1 MKEAHVREAALIFRG
16 TVMSYNF
23 KLVPTNE
30 MIDILRVNQK
40 KIEVTKNAWVRV
52 KRGIYRGDI
61 AQIED
66 YDDTRNRVTLRIVP
80 RIDFQ
85 QIIQKLDASSS
96 EDRKRKRTQRPIA
109 RVFNAEEV
117 ATLLDAHPH
126 LAEKLRVERVGD
138 SLLFMGQKFKDGYL
152 VKTWNIRSIEVSDV
166 HPTLPELQK
175 FQNKSSDD
183 SATPDNP
190 LRSLPAVDLKR
201 AVKFVKG
208 DKVVVTE
215 GSLKNLMG
223 TVLTVEE
230 HEVTLMPTNV
240 ALRDAI
246 RIVDTSLRKHFQAGD
261 HVKVVGGQYVGE
273 TGLVLKLEGN
283 IAIIHTDSTM
293 QELRLLSQDI
303 QQTSEVTSGMTT
315 LGGYDLHDLVQLDA
329 MKAGVIIKV
338 EREGFK
344 VLTNEDCVET
354 VLLAAVKRKLM
365 DSRSNAHD
373 HSRSP
378 LSVGD
383 AVKVVD
389 GKYDGKTGTI
399 KHIYKYILFLHIKDR
414 MEHAG
419 IICVRTNQVMR
430 MRENERERRPL

>member
-16 TVMSYNF
+16 VVMSYNF

-52 KRGIYRGDI
+52 KRGLYKGDI
-61 AQIED
+61 GQIED
-66 YDDTRNRVTLRIVP
+66 YDDTRHLVTLRIVP

-85 QIIQKLDASSS
+85 QIIQKLEATSA
-96 EDRKRKRTQRPIA
+96 EERKRKRAQRPVA

-117 ATLLDAHPH
+117 SALLDAHPH
-126 LAEKLRVERVGD
+126 LSDKLRVERVGD
-138 SLLFMGQKFKDGYL
+138 SLLFMDRKFKDGYL
-152 VKTWNIRSIEVSDV
+152 IKTWNVGSIEVNDV

-175 FQNKSSDD
+175 FQSKSSDD
-183 SATPDNP
+183 SADNP
-190 LRSLPAVDLKR
+190 LRSLPAADLKR

-208 DKVVVTE
+208 DKVIVTE

-223 TVLTVEE
+223 TVVTVEE
-230 HEVTLMPTNV
+230 HEVTLIPTNV
-240 ALRDAI
+240 ALRDPI

-261 HVKVVGGQYVGE
+261 HVKVVAGQYTGE

-315 LGGYDLHDLVQLDA
+315 LGGYDLHDLVQLEA

-344 VLTNEDCVET
+344 ILTNEDCVET
-354 VLLAAVKRKLM
+354 VLLAAVKRKLS
-365 DSRSNAHD
+365 DARSNAYD

-389 GKYDGKTGTI
+389 GKYDGKTGAI
-399 KHIYKYILFLHIKDR
+399 KHIFRNILFLHLKDR
-414 MEHAG
+414 MENSG
-419 IICVRTNQVMR
+419 IICVRTNQVVS
-430 MRENERERRPL
+430 RRTIK